1 MPCAVHSH
9 VSNELGARPQSKVGT
24 ARRTGTAKEDVPE
37 GVVVLNAP
45 SRAATGQ
52 DAPAASTTLAMNGT
66 AAAEALPQATSV
78 VAIVEGM
85 QPNMRCKRPLGYFR
99 PGARG
104 GESGGAQA
112 GTNGAAG
119 AGA

>member
-66 AAAEALPQATSV
+66 AAAEALP
-78 VAIVEGM
+78 
-85 QPNMRCKRPLGYFR
+85 
-99 PGARG
+99 
-104 GESGGAQA
+104 
-112 GTNGAAG
+112 
-119 AGA
+119 